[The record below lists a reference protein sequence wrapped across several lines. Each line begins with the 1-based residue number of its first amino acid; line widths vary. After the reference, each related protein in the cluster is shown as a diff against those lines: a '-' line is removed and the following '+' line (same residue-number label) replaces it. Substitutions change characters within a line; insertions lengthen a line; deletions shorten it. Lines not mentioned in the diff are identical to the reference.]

1 MAGIWTPEQNLG
13 SLDPAAATARG
24 ASMPQ
29 ALILGAGNLLLSDDG
44 AGIHTIQRLQES
56 VELPEEV
63 RVLDGGTLGLNLL
76 PFLEGIS
83 YLVIIDAM
91 ETRRPP
97 GTLRRLAGDDV
108 PAYLSIKMS
117 PHQIGIP
124 DMLFAAKLRDLYPRD
139 VVVWGVQPAT
149 TEVGLELSPPVAAQ
163 VDVLVEKVLAE
174 LARWGIEVHPKPA
187 S

>member
-1 MAGIWTPEQNLG
+1 
-13 SLDPAAATARG
+13 
-24 ASMPQ
+24 MPQ

-44 AGIHTIQRLQES
+44 VGVHTIRRLLEA

-83 YLVIIDAM
+83 YLVIVDAM
-91 ETRRPP
+91 ETGQPP
-97 GTLRRLAGDDV
+97 GTLRRVAGDDV

-124 DMLFAAKLRDLYPRD
+124 DMLFAAKLRDLYPRE
-139 VVVWGVQPAT
+139 VVVWGVQPAS
-149 TEVGLELSPPVAAQ
+149 TEVSLELTPPVAAQ
-163 VDVLVEKVLAE
+163 VDVLVQKILAE
-174 LARWGIEVHPKPA
+174 LARWGIEVHARPGA
-187 S
+187 